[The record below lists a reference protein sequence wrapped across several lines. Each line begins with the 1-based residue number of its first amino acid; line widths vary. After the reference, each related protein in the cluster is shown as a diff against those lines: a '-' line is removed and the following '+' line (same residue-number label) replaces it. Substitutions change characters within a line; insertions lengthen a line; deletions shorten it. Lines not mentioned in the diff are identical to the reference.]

1 MVPET
6 CPAHDPTGIGIAKLP
21 NASDICTVNTFMAG
35 KDAKVPSVV
44 KSTVKDAPAQK
55 GLPFIIPVVMV
66 SKKILSDDFLMA

>member
-1 MVPET
+1 
-6 CPAHDPTGIGIAKLP
+6 
-21 NASDICTVNTFMAG
+21 MAG